1 MKITLEFSTGQELD
15 CRMLE
20 GAMTAMSRCLL
31 NHLSSEDVVSE
42 PTAEGDA
49 LEEVSAE
56 AVAPVEEKPLV
67 VQPKARKPR
76 KSTKTEK
83 KEAEPALS
91 AESPADS
98 EGEGE
103 APQTKQEQSDL
114 PFSEGEETDSKPQS
128 EPAPQPVQQ
137 PTAPTM
143 TAAEFRQVID
153 IDLNG
158 PFIVSK
164 AVIPSMIKKGHGKII
179 NICSMMSEL
188 GRETVSAYAA
198 AKGGLKMLTRNICS
212 EYGEY
217 NIQCNGI
224 GPGYIATP
232 QTAPLRERQPDGS
245 RHPFDS
251 FIVAKTPAARW
262 GTPEDLQGPAVFLA
276 SEASNFVNGLVLYV
290 DGGILAYIGKQPK

>member
-31 NHLSSEDVVSE
+31 NHLSSDVVSE
-42 PTAEGDA
+42 PAADGDA
-49 LEEVSAE
+49 LEEVNAE

-103 APQTKQEQSDL
+103 TPQTKQEQSDL
-114 PFSEGEETDSKPQS
+114 PFAEGEETDSKPQS
-128 EPAPQPVQQ
+128 EPVSQPAQQ

-143 TAAEFRQVID
+143 TAAEFRQKLV
-153 IDLNG
+153 
-158 PFIVSK
+158 
-164 AVIPSMIKKGHGKII
+164 
-179 NICSMMSEL
+179 EL
-188 GRETVSAYAA
+188 RAQLGVE
-198 AKGGLKMLTRNICS
+198 M
-212 EYGEY
+212 E
-217 NIQCNGI
+217 
-224 GPGYIATP
+224 TP
-232 QTAPLRERQPDGS
+232 QALQLS
-245 RHPFDS
+245 RTISARCNHLYGTTKPSTLPGDKLYEFVHNEMMNLTWNADHTDFEDPIPF
-251 FIVAKTPAARW
+251 
-262 GTPEDLQGPAVFLA
+262 
-276 SEASNFVNGLVLYV
+276 
-290 DGGILAYIGKQPK
+290 

>member
-1 MKITLEFSTGQELD
+1 
-15 CRMLE
+15 MLE

-31 NHLSSEDVVSE
+31 NHLSSDVVSE

-103 APQTKQEQSDL
+103 APQAKQEQSDL
-114 PFSEGEETDSKPQS
+114 PFAEGEESKPIPQP
-128 EPAPQPVQQ
+128 EPIPQPAPQ

-143 TAAEFRQVID
+143 TAAEFRQKLV
-153 IDLNG
+153 
-158 PFIVSK
+158 
-164 AVIPSMIKKGHGKII
+164 
-179 NICSMMSEL
+179 EL
-188 GRETVSAYAA
+188 RAQLGVQME
-198 AKGGLKMLTRNICS
+198 
-212 EYGEY
+212 
-217 NIQCNGI
+217 
-224 GPGYIATP
+224 TP
-232 QTAPLRERQPDGS
+232 QALQLS
-245 RHPFDS
+245 RVISARCNHLYGTTKPSTLPGDKLYEFVHNKMMNLTWNADHTDFEDPIS
-251 FIVAKTPAARW
+251 F
-262 GTPEDLQGPAVFLA
+262 
-276 SEASNFVNGLVLYV
+276 
-290 DGGILAYIGKQPK
+290 

>member
-31 NHLSSEDVVSE
+31 NHLSSDVVSE
-42 PTAEGDA
+42 PAAEGDA

-76 KSTKTEK
+76 KSAKTEK

-114 PFSEGEETDSKPQS
+114 PFAEGEENKPEPVPQPQSAPVPQS
-128 EPAPQPVQQ
+128 EPAPVPQ
-137 PTAPTM
+137 PTVPTM
-143 TAAEFRQVID
+143 TAAEFRQKLV
-153 IDLNG
+153 
-158 PFIVSK
+158 
-164 AVIPSMIKKGHGKII
+164 
-179 NICSMMSEL
+179 EL
-188 GRETVSAYAA
+188 RAQLGVE
-198 AKGGLKMLTRNICS
+198 M
-212 EYGEY
+212 E
-217 NIQCNGI
+217 
-224 GPGYIATP
+224 TP
-232 QTAPLRERQPDGS
+232 QALQLS
-245 RHPFDS
+245 RTISARCNHLYGTTKPSTLPGDKLYEFVHNEMMNLSWNADHTDFEDPIPF
-251 FIVAKTPAARW
+251 
-262 GTPEDLQGPAVFLA
+262 
-276 SEASNFVNGLVLYV
+276 
-290 DGGILAYIGKQPK
+290 

>member
-103 APQTKQEQSDL
+103 AP
-114 PFSEGEETDSKPQS
+114 
-128 EPAPQPVQQ
+128 
-137 PTAPTM
+137 
-143 TAAEFRQVID
+143 
-153 IDLNG
+153 
-158 PFIVSK
+158 
-164 AVIPSMIKKGHGKII
+164 
-179 NICSMMSEL
+179 
-188 GRETVSAYAA
+188 
-198 AKGGLKMLTRNICS
+198 
-212 EYGEY
+212 
-217 NIQCNGI
+217 
-224 GPGYIATP
+224 
-232 QTAPLRERQPDGS
+232 
-245 RHPFDS
+245 
-251 FIVAKTPAARW
+251 
-262 GTPEDLQGPAVFLA
+262 
-276 SEASNFVNGLVLYV
+276 
-290 DGGILAYIGKQPK
+290 

>member
-31 NHLSSEDVVSE
+31 NHLSSEDVTSE
-42 PTAEGDA
+42 PAAEGDA

-103 APQTKQEQSDL
+103 APQTKQEQPDL
-114 PFSEGEETDSKPQS
+114 PFAEGEETDSKPQS
-128 EPAPQPVQQ
+128 EPAPQP
-137 PTAPTM
+137 TAPTM
-143 TAAEFRQVID
+143 TAAEFRQKLV
-153 IDLNG
+153 
-158 PFIVSK
+158 
-164 AVIPSMIKKGHGKII
+164 
-179 NICSMMSEL
+179 EL
-188 GRETVSAYAA
+188 RAQLGVE
-198 AKGGLKMLTRNICS
+198 M
-212 EYGEY
+212 E
-217 NIQCNGI
+217 
-224 GPGYIATP
+224 TP
-232 QTAPLRERQPDGS
+232 QALQLS
-245 RHPFDS
+245 RTISARCNHLYGTTKPSTLPGDKLYEFVHNEMMNLTWNADHTDFEDPIPF
-251 FIVAKTPAARW
+251 
-262 GTPEDLQGPAVFLA
+262 
-276 SEASNFVNGLVLYV
+276 
-290 DGGILAYIGKQPK
+290 

>member
-31 NHLSSEDVVSE
+31 SHLSSEDVVSE
-42 PTAEGDA
+42 PTDEGDA

-67 VQPKARKPR
+67 VQPEARKPR

-114 PFSEGEETDSKPQS
+114 PFAEGEETDSKPQS
-128 EPAPQPVQQ
+128 EPAPQPKPVPQPEPVSQPVQQ

-143 TAAEFRQVID
+143 TAAEFRQKLV
-153 IDLNG
+153 
-158 PFIVSK
+158 
-164 AVIPSMIKKGHGKII
+164 
-179 NICSMMSEL
+179 EL
-188 GRETVSAYAA
+188 RAQLGVE
-198 AKGGLKMLTRNICS
+198 M
-212 EYGEY
+212 E
-217 NIQCNGI
+217 
-224 GPGYIATP
+224 TP
-232 QTAPLRERQPDGS
+232 QALQLS
-245 RHPFDS
+245 RTISARCNHLYGTTKPSTLPGDKLYEFVHNEMMNLTWNADHTDFEDPIPF
-251 FIVAKTPAARW
+251 
-262 GTPEDLQGPAVFLA
+262 
-276 SEASNFVNGLVLYV
+276 
-290 DGGILAYIGKQPK
+290 

>member
-1 MKITLEFSTGQELD
+1 MKITLEFSTGQELLD

-20 GAMTAMSRCLL
+20 GAMSAMSRCLL
-31 NHLSSEDVVSE
+31 NHLSSDVTSE
-42 PTAEGDA
+42 PEAEGDA

-114 PFSEGEETDSKPQS
+114 PFAEGEETDSKPQS
-128 EPAPQPVQQ
+128 EPVSQPAQQ

-143 TAAEFRQVID
+143 TAAEFRQKLV
-153 IDLNG
+153 
-158 PFIVSK
+158 
-164 AVIPSMIKKGHGKII
+164 
-179 NICSMMSEL
+179 EL
-188 GRETVSAYAA
+188 RAQLGVE
-198 AKGGLKMLTRNICS
+198 M
-212 EYGEY
+212 E
-217 NIQCNGI
+217 
-224 GPGYIATP
+224 TP
-232 QTAPLRERQPDGS
+232 QALQLS
-245 RHPFDS
+245 RTISARCNHLYGTTKPSTLPGDKLYEFVHNEMMNLTWNADHTDFEDPIPF
-251 FIVAKTPAARW
+251 
-262 GTPEDLQGPAVFLA
+262 
-276 SEASNFVNGLVLYV
+276 
-290 DGGILAYIGKQPK
+290 

>member
-31 NHLSSEDVVSE
+31 NHLSSDVVSE
-42 PTAEGDA
+42 PAAEGDA

-114 PFSEGEETDSKPQS
+114 PFAEGEETDSKPQS
-128 EPAPQPVQQ
+128 EPQSEPVSQPAQQ

-143 TAAEFRQVID
+143 TAAEFRQKLV
-153 IDLNG
+153 
-158 PFIVSK
+158 
-164 AVIPSMIKKGHGKII
+164 
-179 NICSMMSEL
+179 EL
-188 GRETVSAYAA
+188 RAQLGVE
-198 AKGGLKMLTRNICS
+198 M
-212 EYGEY
+212 E
-217 NIQCNGI
+217 
-224 GPGYIATP
+224 TP
-232 QTAPLRERQPDGS
+232 QALQLS
-245 RHPFDS
+245 RAISARCNHLYGTTKPSTLPGDKLYEFVHNEMMNLTWNADHTDFEDPIPF
-251 FIVAKTPAARW
+251 
-262 GTPEDLQGPAVFLA
+262 
-276 SEASNFVNGLVLYV
+276 
-290 DGGILAYIGKQPK
+290 

>member
-31 NHLSSEDVVSE
+31 NHLSSDVVSE
-42 PTAEGDA
+42 PEAEGDA

-114 PFSEGEETDSKPQS
+114 PFAEGEETDSKPQS
-128 EPAPQPVQQ
+128 EPAPQPKPVPQPEPKPAPQ
-137 PTAPTM
+137 PTVPTM
-143 TAAEFRQVID
+143 TAAEFRQKLV
-153 IDLNG
+153 
-158 PFIVSK
+158 
-164 AVIPSMIKKGHGKII
+164 
-179 NICSMMSEL
+179 EL
-188 GRETVSAYAA
+188 RAQLGVE
-198 AKGGLKMLTRNICS
+198 M
-212 EYGEY
+212 E
-217 NIQCNGI
+217 
-224 GPGYIATP
+224 TP
-232 QTAPLRERQPDGS
+232 QALQLS
-245 RHPFDS
+245 RTISARCNHLYGTTKPSTLPGDKLYEFVHNEMMNLTWNADHTDFEDPIPF
-251 FIVAKTPAARW
+251 
-262 GTPEDLQGPAVFLA
+262 
-276 SEASNFVNGLVLYV
+276 
-290 DGGILAYIGKQPK
+290 

>member
-31 NHLSSEDVVSE
+31 NHLSSDVVSE
-42 PTAEGDA
+42 PAAEGDA
-49 LEEVSAE
+49 LEEVNAE

-114 PFSEGEETDSKPQS
+114 PFAKGEENKPEPASVPQPQS
-128 EPAPQPVQQ
+128 APQPEPKPAPQPTV
-137 PTAPTM
+137 PTM
-143 TAAEFRQVID
+143 TAAEFRQKLV
-153 IDLNG
+153 
-158 PFIVSK
+158 
-164 AVIPSMIKKGHGKII
+164 
-179 NICSMMSEL
+179 EL
-188 GRETVSAYAA
+188 RAQLGVE
-198 AKGGLKMLTRNICS
+198 M
-212 EYGEY
+212 E
-217 NIQCNGI
+217 
-224 GPGYIATP
+224 TP
-232 QTAPLRERQPDGS
+232 QALQLS
-245 RHPFDS
+245 RTISARCNHLYGITKPSTLPGDKLYEFVHNEMMNLTWNADHTDFEDPIPF
-251 FIVAKTPAARW
+251 
-262 GTPEDLQGPAVFLA
+262 
-276 SEASNFVNGLVLYV
+276 
-290 DGGILAYIGKQPK
+290 

>member
-31 NHLSSEDVVSE
+31 NHLSSDVVSE
-42 PTAEGDA
+42 PAAEGDA

-76 KSTKTEK
+76 KPRKSTKTEK
-83 KEAEPALS
+83 KEAEPVLS

-114 PFSEGEETDSKPQS
+114 PFAEGEVPQ
-128 EPAPQPVQQ
+128 PAPVPQPKPEPQPAPQ

-143 TAAEFRQVID
+143 TAAEFRQKLV
-153 IDLNG
+153 
-158 PFIVSK
+158 
-164 AVIPSMIKKGHGKII
+164 
-179 NICSMMSEL
+179 EL
-188 GRETVSAYAA
+188 RAQLGVE
-198 AKGGLKMLTRNICS
+198 M
-212 EYGEY
+212 E
-217 NIQCNGI
+217 
-224 GPGYIATP
+224 TP
-232 QTAPLRERQPDGS
+232 QALQLS
-245 RHPFDS
+245 RVISARCNHLYGTTKPSTLPGDKLYEFVHNEMMNLTWNSDHTDFEDPIPF
-251 FIVAKTPAARW
+251 
-262 GTPEDLQGPAVFLA
+262 
-276 SEASNFVNGLVLYV
+276 
-290 DGGILAYIGKQPK
+290 

>member
-15 CRMLE
+15 CLMLE

-31 NHLSSEDVVSE
+31 NHLSSDVVIE
-42 PTAEGDA
+42 PAAGGDT

-67 VQPKARKPR
+67 VQPKARKSR

-114 PFSEGEETDSKPQS
+114 PFAEGEETESKPQP
-128 EPAPQPVQQ
+128 EPVSQPAQQ

-143 TAAEFRQVID
+143 TAAEFRQKLV
-153 IDLNG
+153 
-158 PFIVSK
+158 
-164 AVIPSMIKKGHGKII
+164 
-179 NICSMMSEL
+179 EL
-188 GRETVSAYAA
+188 RAQLGVE
-198 AKGGLKMLTRNICS
+198 M
-212 EYGEY
+212 E
-217 NIQCNGI
+217 
-224 GPGYIATP
+224 TP
-232 QTAPLRERQPDGS
+232 QALQLS
-245 RHPFDS
+245 RTISARCNHLYGTTKPSTLPGDKLYEFVHNEMMNLTWNADHTDFEDPIPF
-251 FIVAKTPAARW
+251 
-262 GTPEDLQGPAVFLA
+262 
-276 SEASNFVNGLVLYV
+276 
-290 DGGILAYIGKQPK
+290 

>member
-1 MKITLEFSTGQELD
+1 MKITLEFSTGQELLD

-31 NHLSSEDVVSE
+31 NHLSSDVVSE
-42 PTAEGDA
+42 PAAEGDA

-114 PFSEGEETDSKPQS
+114 PFAEGEENKPEPKPETAPVPQS
-128 EPAPQPVQQ
+128 EPE
-137 PTAPTM
+137 PTVSTM
-143 TAAEFRQVID
+143 TAAEFRQKLV
-153 IDLNG
+153 
-158 PFIVSK
+158 
-164 AVIPSMIKKGHGKII
+164 
-179 NICSMMSEL
+179 EL
-188 GRETVSAYAA
+188 RAQLGVE
-198 AKGGLKMLTRNICS
+198 M
-212 EYGEY
+212 E
-217 NIQCNGI
+217 
-224 GPGYIATP
+224 TP
-232 QTAPLRERQPDGS
+232 QALQLS
-245 RHPFDS
+245 RTISARCNHLYGTTKPSTLPGDKLYEFVHNEMMNLTWNADHTDFEDPIPF
-251 FIVAKTPAARW
+251 
-262 GTPEDLQGPAVFLA
+262 
-276 SEASNFVNGLVLYV
+276 
-290 DGGILAYIGKQPK
+290 

>member
-31 NHLSSEDVVSE
+31 NHLSSDVVSE
-42 PTAEGDA
+42 PAAEGDA
-49 LEEVSAE
+49 PEEVNAE

-114 PFSEGEETDSKPQS
+114 PFAEGEESKPEPQS
-128 EPAPQPVQQ
+128 EPAPQPKPVPQSEPVSQPAQQ

-143 TAAEFRQVID
+143 TAAEFRQKLV
-153 IDLNG
+153 
-158 PFIVSK
+158 
-164 AVIPSMIKKGHGKII
+164 
-179 NICSMMSEL
+179 EL
-188 GRETVSAYAA
+188 RAQLGVE
-198 AKGGLKMLTRNICS
+198 M
-212 EYGEY
+212 E
-217 NIQCNGI
+217 
-224 GPGYIATP
+224 TP
-232 QTAPLRERQPDGS
+232 QALQLS
-245 RHPFDS
+245 RTISARCNHLYGTTKPSTLPGDKLYEFVHNEMMNLTWNADHTDFEDPIPF
-251 FIVAKTPAARW
+251 
-262 GTPEDLQGPAVFLA
+262 
-276 SEASNFVNGLVLYV
+276 
-290 DGGILAYIGKQPK
+290 

>member
-31 NHLSSEDVVSE
+31 NHLSSDVVSE
-42 PTAEGDA
+42 PAAEGDA

-114 PFSEGEETDSKPQS
+114 PFAEGEETDSKPQS
-128 EPAPQPVQQ
+128 EPIPVPQPEPVSQPAQ
-137 PTAPTM
+137 HPTAPTM
-143 TAAEFRQVID
+143 TAAEFRQKLV
-153 IDLNG
+153 
-158 PFIVSK
+158 
-164 AVIPSMIKKGHGKII
+164 
-179 NICSMMSEL
+179 EL
-188 GRETVSAYAA
+188 RAQLGVE
-198 AKGGLKMLTRNICS
+198 M
-212 EYGEY
+212 E
-217 NIQCNGI
+217 
-224 GPGYIATP
+224 TP
-232 QTAPLRERQPDGS
+232 QALQLS
-245 RHPFDS
+245 RTISARCNHLYGTTKPSTLPGDKLYEFVHNEMMNLTWNADHTDFEDPIPF
-251 FIVAKTPAARW
+251 
-262 GTPEDLQGPAVFLA
+262 
-276 SEASNFVNGLVLYV
+276 
-290 DGGILAYIGKQPK
+290 

>member
-31 NHLSSEDVVSE
+31 NHLSSEDVVNE

-98 EGEGE
+98 EGEGK

-114 PFSEGEETDSKPQS
+114 PFAEGEETDSKPQS
-128 EPAPQPVQQ
+128 EPAPQPKPVPQPEPVSQPVQQ

-143 TAAEFRQVID
+143 TAAEFRQKLV
-153 IDLNG
+153 
-158 PFIVSK
+158 
-164 AVIPSMIKKGHGKII
+164 
-179 NICSMMSEL
+179 EL
-188 GRETVSAYAA
+188 RAQLGVE
-198 AKGGLKMLTRNICS
+198 M
-212 EYGEY
+212 E
-217 NIQCNGI
+217 
-224 GPGYIATP
+224 TP
-232 QTAPLRERQPDGS
+232 QALQLS
-245 RHPFDS
+245 RTISARCNHLYGTTKPSTLPGDKLYEFVHNEMMNLTWNADHMDFEDPIPF
-251 FIVAKTPAARW
+251 
-262 GTPEDLQGPAVFLA
+262 
-276 SEASNFVNGLVLYV
+276 
-290 DGGILAYIGKQPK
+290 

>member
-114 PFSEGEETDSKPQS
+114 PFAEGEETDSKPQS
-128 EPAPQPVQQ
+128 EPAPQPKPVPQPEPVSQPAQQ

-143 TAAEFRQVID
+143 TAAEFRQKLV
-153 IDLNG
+153 
-158 PFIVSK
+158 
-164 AVIPSMIKKGHGKII
+164 
-179 NICSMMSEL
+179 EL
-188 GRETVSAYAA
+188 RAQLGVE
-198 AKGGLKMLTRNICS
+198 M
-212 EYGEY
+212 E
-217 NIQCNGI
+217 
-224 GPGYIATP
+224 TP
-232 QTAPLRERQPDGS
+232 QALQLS
-245 RHPFDS
+245 RTISARCNHLYGTTKPSTLPGDKLYEFVHNEMMNLTWNADHTDFEDPIPF
-251 FIVAKTPAARW
+251 
-262 GTPEDLQGPAVFLA
+262 
-276 SEASNFVNGLVLYV
+276 
-290 DGGILAYIGKQPK
+290 